1 MRRSTLESMEK
12 TPTKTPAGGRE
23 SKLSGG
29 KAGSML
35 PYETFG
41 KKVGEPGGSGRS
53 NGGARAGLEQYARHG
68 SGSLSG
74 LRIYMSSN
82 VSAIANAENK
92 ISVMTWK
99 PSAVA
104 SEQHKTYNSDW
115 LSREKWVLSY
125 PS

>member
-1 MRRSTLESMEK
+1 MS
-12 TPTKTPAGGRE
+12 
-23 SKLSGG
+23 
-29 KAGSML
+29 

-82 VSAIANAENK
+82 VSAIAKAENK
-92 ISVMTWK
+92 IRVMTWEW
-99 PSAVA
+99 SAVA
-104 SEQHKTYNSDW
+104 TKQNKTCNSDW
-115 LSREKWVLSY
+115 LGREKWVLGY